1 MSQYL
6 VCEGSVDL
14 STLTCSTGWQVAQ
27 AVDFSDLVSLL
38 EFDPEICAYIIGVCV
53 LFFIIG
59 HAAGH
64 VARILMR
71 V

>member
-6 VCEGSVDL
+6 VCDGQIDL
-14 STLTCSTGWQVAQ
+14 NTLTCSTGWQVAQ
-27 AVDFSDLVSLL
+27 SVDFSDLVGLL
-38 EFDPEICAYIIGVCV
+38 QFDSEICAYIIGVCV

-64 VARILMR
+64 VARILSR
-71 V
+71 Y